1 MKAIILLSAGIH
13 PRSGAAMP
21 VPAELQAIALA
32 RRLGCEVTGLHAG
45 HASGAVA
52 DCLGH
57 GLEHIIWLNIG
68 TADDPLAA
76 ISAELAL
83 QKPDLVLAGRRG
95 QGGADTGMLPYRVAR
110 AGNMPIAA
118 DAVAVTP
125 ESDGISV
132 VQALPKGARRRLAIA
147 SPAVITI
154 HEAAP
159 PALPFV
165 YRARLTG
172 RITEK
177 PGLKAP
183 APAFTFEDRPYRR
196 RPKLI
201 GNSVG
206 SAEDRMRAATEQK
219 SAGGKVM
226 INPAPAEA
234 AVAILDYL
242 ARVR

>member
-1 MKAIILLSAGIH
+1 
-13 PRSGAAMP
+13 
-21 VPAELQAIALA
+21 
-32 RRLGCEVTGLHAG
+32 
-45 HASGAVA
+45 
-52 DCLGH
+52 LGH
-57 GLEHIIWLNIG
+57 GLEDIVWLNIG
-68 TADDPLAA
+68 IADDPLTA

-83 QKPDLVLAGRRG
+83 QKPDIVLAGRRG

-110 AGNMPIAA
+110 ACKMTIAA
-118 DAVAVTP
+118 DAVAVMP
-125 ESDGISV
+125 EPDGISV
-132 VQALPKGARRRLAIA
+132 VQALPKAARRRLLLTL
-147 SPAVITI
+147 PAVITT
-154 HEAAP
+154 HESAP

-177 PGLKAP
+177 SGLKTP
-183 APAFTFEDRPYRR
+183 SPAFTFEERPYRR

-201 GNSVG
+201 GESGG
-206 SAEDRMRAATEQK
+206 SAEERLRAATEQK

-234 AVAILDYL
+234 AAAILDYL